1 MFRRLRDFFSDM
13 LRQTDLVL
21 LALCAAASLFG
32 VLMVA
37 SATRYMHTWR
47 LVAVQ
52 SAALLLG
59 VILYLLVSQ
68 VDLNDLSKYWKWIFL
83 TGLVFILLLVTPLG
97 IEDNTGNRAWL
108 DFPFLPVQVQP
119 AEIVKLTLTLVL
131 AKQLAWLKENRDLSS
146 IPSILF
152 LGVHFGVIF
161 LLYYKVSSDMGS
173 ALVFLFIFICMC
185 FVAGVALH
193 WFAIGGVLGGVGF
206 WALWDLNKMP
216 KYMKLRFQVLFDH
229 TLDVQNTGWQQT
241 RSLMALGMDRSL
253 FGDLMVE
260 DGTAYLL
267 AMPEAAKSLQDEWH
281 EAGHTAIRVR
291 LLDAPPQFTP
301 PQGAQMRDTVAS
313 LRLDCVLA
321 AGMSLSRARA
331 AEIIRQGLVQRNHTP
346 EERVDTLLE
355 AGDLLSIRGFGR
367 IRLTEIGGRTR
378 KDRIS
383 IQLEVFKRERSS

>member
-1 MFRRLRDFFSDM
+1 M
-13 LRQTDLVL
+13 
-21 LALCAAASLFG
+21 
-32 VLMVA
+32 
-37 SATRYMHTWR
+37 
-47 LVAVQ
+47 
-52 SAALLLG
+52 
-59 VILYLLVSQ
+59 
-68 VDLNDLSKYWKWIFL
+68 
-83 TGLVFILLLVTPLG
+83 
-97 IEDNTGNRAWL
+97 
-108 DFPFLPVQVQP
+108 QP
-119 AEIVKLTLTLVL
+119 AEIVKLTFTLVL

-331 AEIIRQGLVQRNHTP
+331 AEIIRQGIVQRNHTP

>member
-1 MFRRLRDFFSDM
+1 MFRRSRDFFTDI

-32 VLMVA
+32 ILMVA

-83 TGLVFILLLVTPLG
+83 TGIIFILLLVTPLG

-108 DFPFLPVQVQP
+108 DFPFLPVKVQP
-119 AEIVKLTLTLVL
+119 AEIVKLTFTLVL

-241 RSLMALGMDRSL
+241 RSLMALGSGKLTGEGL
-253 FGDLMVE
+253 FHGTQTQSEYSSALPNRHTDFIFTVIGEELGMV
-260 DGTAYLL
+260 GCLPSWSGVSGWL
-267 AMPEAAKSLQDEWH
+267 
-281 EAGHTAIRVR
+281 V
-291 LLDAPPQFTP
+291 TP
-301 PQGAQMRDTVAS
+301 RPARRAWSAS
-313 LRLDCVLA
+313 A
-321 AGMSLSRARA
+321 WPAW
-331 AEIIRQGLVQRNHTP
+331 
-346 EERVDTLLE
+346 
-355 AGDLLSIRGFGR
+355 
-367 IRLTEIGGRTR
+367 
-378 KDRIS
+378 
-383 IQLEVFKRERSS
+383 

>member
-1 MFRRLRDFFSDM
+1 MFRRSRDFFTDI

-32 VLMVA
+32 ILMAA

-83 TGLVFILLLVTPLG
+83 TGMIFILLLVTPLG

-108 DFPFLPVQVQP
+108 DFPFLPVKVQP
-119 AEIVKLTLTLVL
+119 AEIVKLTFTLVL

-185 FVAGVALH
+185 FIAGVALH
-193 WFAIGGVLGGVGF
+193 WLAIVGVLGGVGF
-206 WALWDLNKMP
+206 WALRDLNKMP
-216 KYMKLRFQVLFDH
+216 
-229 TLDVQNTGWQQT
+229 
-241 RSLMALGMDRSL
+241 
-253 FGDLMVE
+253 
-260 DGTAYLL
+260 
-267 AMPEAAKSLQDEWH
+267 
-281 EAGHTAIRVR
+281 
-291 LLDAPPQFTP
+291 
-301 PQGAQMRDTVAS
+301 
-313 LRLDCVLA
+313 
-321 AGMSLSRARA
+321 
-331 AEIIRQGLVQRNHTP
+331 
-346 EERVDTLLE
+346 
-355 AGDLLSIRGFGR
+355 
-367 IRLTEIGGRTR
+367 
-378 KDRIS
+378 
-383 IQLEVFKRERSS
+383 

>member
-1 MFRRLRDFFSDM
+1 MFRRSRDFFTDI

-32 VLMVA
+32 ILMVA

-83 TGLVFILLLVTPLG
+83 TGIIFILLLVTPLG

-108 DFPFLPVQVQP
+108 DFPFLPVKVQP
-119 AEIVKLTLTLVL
+119 AEIVKLTFTLVL

-185 FVAGVALH
+185 FIAGVALH

-216 KYMKLRFQVLFDH
+216 KY
-229 TLDVQNTGWQQT
+229 
-241 RSLMALGMDRSL
+241 
-253 FGDLMVE
+253 
-260 DGTAYLL
+260 
-267 AMPEAAKSLQDEWH
+267 
-281 EAGHTAIRVR
+281 I
-291 LLDAPPQFTP
+291 
-301 PQGAQMRDTVAS
+301 
-313 LRLDCVLA
+313 
-321 AGMSLSRARA
+321 
-331 AEIIRQGLVQRNHTP
+331 
-346 EERVDTLLE
+346 
-355 AGDLLSIRGFGR
+355 
-367 IRLTEIGGRTR
+367 
-378 KDRIS
+378 
-383 IQLEVFKRERSS
+383 